1 MEPTSNS
8 NDTQAGSFNLLSPT
22 LRRVLDALLEGRNI
36 EAADRAALTLEEWN
50 ELKALSRT
58 ANLAHLALHQP
69 DPTPQAQASAL
80 AQAQASALAQ
90 AQKTLAEIG
99 PRTSAHP
106 QALVPPENKPSWLE
120 RLRGFLGIEEDKD

>member
-8 NDTQAGSFNLLSPT
+8 NDIRAGSFNLLSPT
-22 LRRVLDALLEGRNI
+22 LRRVLDALLEGGSI
-36 EAADRAALTLEEWN
+36 EAADRAALTPEEWN

-69 DPTPQAQASAL
+69 DPTP
-80 AQAQASALAQ
+80 QAQASALAQ

>member
-8 NDTQAGSFNLLSPT
+8 NDIRAGSFNLLSPT
-22 LRRVLDALLEGRNI
+22 LRRVLDALLEGSSI
-36 EAADRAALTLEEWN
+36 EATDRAALTPEEWS
-50 ELKALSRT
+50 ELKALART

-69 DPTPQAQASAL
+69 DPSPQAE
-80 AQAQASALAQ
+80 ASALAQ

-99 PRTSAHP
+99 PRSSAHP
-106 QALVPPENKPSWLE
+106 QALMPPENKPSWLD

>member
-8 NDTQAGSFNLLSPT
+8 NDIRAGSFNLLSPT
-22 LRRVLDALLEGRNI
+22 LRRVLDALLEGRSI
-36 EAADRAALTLEEWN
+36 DVADRAALTEAEWN

-58 ANLAHLALHQP
+58 ANLARLALHQP
-69 DPTPQAQASAL
+69 DPTPQAE
-80 AQAQASALAQ
+80 ASALAQ

-99 PRTSAHP
+99 PRISAHP
-106 QALVPPENKPSWLE
+106 QALAPPESKPSWLD

>member
-80 AQAQASALAQ
+80 AQAQ
-90 AQKTLAEIG
+90 KTLAEIG